1 MTDAQLQALL
11 QRAESAGVPIEPE
24 AAEAHMAAGGDLE
37 RIVDALVLARDE
49 NVPLDFYQ
57 ATALQVYGRDPLRIV
72 REGART
78 PEGHIDFAALFPV
91 G

>member
-1 MTDAQLQALL
+1 MTDAEPRALL
-11 QRAESAGVPIEPE
+11 QRAESAGVPIEAE
-24 AAEAHMAAGGDLE
+24 AAEAHLAAGGDLA
-37 RIVDALVLARDE
+37 RIVDALVPARE
-49 NVPLDFYQ
+49 QSVPLDFYQ
-57 ATALQVYGRDPLRIV
+57 ATALRLYGRDPLRIV